1 MNNEF
6 NLTEPRI
13 FELSSSDKSLMID
26 DKFIYYATAKKFY
39 DVTEFQMSAKEDES
53 VFNLVKKI
61 SLKDISKFTYEQEDN
76 QTLGN
81 LFYYNSKNKEEEYSI
96 LFEHGYDFSHFVD
109 VISSK
114 ANLKRKE
121 VSQSIWKAVQL
132 NVVFTILSI
141 ALTALWFS
149 DSLADHNGEH
159 VSIGRGK
166 GAIVTGVGIMLGRKI
181 TPWGILGIGTLL
193 SLLCLYFLF
202 KKYKNPPTDIVFE
215 KY

>member
-13 FELSSSDKSLMID
+13 FELSASDKSLMID

-61 SLKDISKFTYEQEDN
+61 SLKDISKFTYEKEEN
-76 QTLGN
+76 QTLAN

-96 LFEHGYDFSHFVD
+96 LFKHGYDLSYFVD
-109 VISSK
+109 IVSSK

-121 VSQSIWKAVQL
+121 VSQSTWKAIQL

-141 ALTALWFS
+141 ALTVLWFS

-159 VSIGRGK
+159 VSVGHGK
-166 GAIVTGVGIMLGRKI
+166 RAIIAGAGIMLGRKI
-181 TPWGILGIGTLL
+181 TPWGVLGVGVVLSLL
-193 SLLCLYFLF
+193 SLYFLY
-202 KKYKNPPTDIVFE
+202 KKYRNPPTDVVFT
-215 KY
+215 KF